1 MNRED
6 LKNYRYNQIWIKDQ
20 IEYIEAQK
28 ETINR
33 LTSILSDMPKG
44 SRQVYDT
51 EAEKLSKLEDS
62 FRELMNIILEEE
74 KKQKRIVEEVNDME
88 YPFKNIL
95 FKAYIQGKSLVTV
108 ASEMNYNYEYM
119 KRMNGI
125 ALNKFD
131 EIIKQD
137 TKSYWKILS
146 KCVLI

>member
-33 LTSILSDMPKG
+33 LTAVLSDMPKG
-44 SRQVYDT
+44 SKHIYDT
-51 EAEKLSKLEDS
+51 EAEKIAKLEDYFS
-62 FRELMNIILEEE
+62 ELMNTVLEEE

-137 TKSYWKILS
+137 TKSY
-146 KCVLI
+146 